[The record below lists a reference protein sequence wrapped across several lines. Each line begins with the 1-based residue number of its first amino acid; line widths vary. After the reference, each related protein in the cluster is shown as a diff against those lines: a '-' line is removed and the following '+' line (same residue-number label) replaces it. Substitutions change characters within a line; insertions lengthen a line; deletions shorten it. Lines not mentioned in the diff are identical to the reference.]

1 MPARSAGLSSRAA
14 AARSPPHRG
23 AAGTAAFGARAAVQ
37 PGGAAQPLQLAAP
50 AGAAAPVCR
59 HRRGEQRTAG
69 RGRACGRVSSRRAGG
84 LGAGRRHAGRCRAL
98 RRSSRAGA
106 TNAGVWPA
114 SMRAMSQPDEP
125 TEPLAAAARTPA
137 SSRDVQPDP
146 VIVDPPRSRP
156 APAGRAPQSRGGGT
170 LAFALILSLLALAAA
185 AWVGWQQWQQQRGSN
200 ADRQGVAALQQRA
213 EGIESRV
220 GALADQRASL
230 DQRLAD
236 AAAVNRSL
244 REELL
249 GQAERTRNL
258 EDAVAKLAEK
268 SLSGHDAMLLDETES
283 LLRMASERYTLF
295 HDAQGAAA
303 AYALAD
309 QTLAAVND
317 GAFSGLR
324 QSIGAERE
332 ALAKSQPASQA
343 SALQRLTE
351 LRGEL
356 DRLPLKP
363 LDAAD
368 GAQVNDAWS
377 RIGRAL
383 AHVVSV
389 QRDNGAPLAVADAR
403 FARELAA
410 LDLRSEERRVG

>member
-1 MPARSAGLSSRAA
+1 MSNVDKPNEPAAPEGARPDRATMDAVPVDPSSTRPARAA
-14 AARSPPHRG
+14 ASK
-23 AAGTAAFGARAAVQ
+23 
-37 PGGAAQPLQLAAP
+37 
-50 AGAAAPVCR
+50 
-59 HRRGEQRTAG
+59 
-69 RGRACGRVSSRRAGG
+69 
-84 LGAGRRHAGRCRAL
+84 
-98 RRSSRAGA
+98 
-106 TNAGVWPA
+106 
-114 SMRAMSQPDEP
+114 
-125 TEPLAAAARTPA
+125 
-137 SSRDVQPDP
+137 
-146 VIVDPPRSRP
+146 P
-156 APAGRAPQSRGGGT
+156 APRPHGGGS
-170 LAFALILSLLALAAA
+170 LALAVLLALIA
-185 AWVGWQQWQQQRGSN
+185 VGASGYIGWRQWQQEQSN
-200 ADRQGVAALQQRA
+200 VTDSQQVVSLQQR
-213 EGIESRV
+213 V
-220 GALADQRASL
+220 GTLETTLAGVNSERSSL
-230 DQRLAD
+230 NQRLSD

-332 ALAKSQPASQA
+332 ALAKSQPATQA
-343 SALQRLTE
+343 SALQQLVE
-351 LRGEL
+351 LRGAL
-356 DRLPLKP
+356 DSLPLKP
-363 LDAAD
+363 LNSPDT
-368 GAQVNDAWS
+368 AQAQDAWS

-383 AHVVSV
+383 ASVVSV
-389 QRDNGAPLAVADAR
+389 QRDNGAPLSVADAR

-410 LDLRSEERRVG
+410 LDLAQAQAALLAYDSKDYAAALQRVDSSLSAQFDGTAPAVQQAHRTLAELARQLPTSAPVQLGAALTELRNLRAVHALSPATASAAPATASSAARAGGARP